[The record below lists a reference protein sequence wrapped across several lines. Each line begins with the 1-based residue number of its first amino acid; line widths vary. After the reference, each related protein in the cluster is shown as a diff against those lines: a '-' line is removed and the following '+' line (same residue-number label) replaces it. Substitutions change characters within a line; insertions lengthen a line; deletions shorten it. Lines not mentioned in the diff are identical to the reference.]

1 MFEFFF
7 ITIFFNIK
15 LIEIFKFF
23 SFSFFLLHLNIIS
36 LLFFTTQEITKMNRL
51 TINRLNM
58 INDFL
63 VEIENYDIITLSKPD
78 LDEEFTEINTL

>member
-1 MFEFFF
+1 MSRS
-7 ITIFFNIK
+7 ITD
-15 LIEIFKFF
+15 
-23 SFSFFLLHLNIIS
+23 
-36 LLFFTTQEITKMNRL
+36 
-51 TINRLNM
+51 RLNM